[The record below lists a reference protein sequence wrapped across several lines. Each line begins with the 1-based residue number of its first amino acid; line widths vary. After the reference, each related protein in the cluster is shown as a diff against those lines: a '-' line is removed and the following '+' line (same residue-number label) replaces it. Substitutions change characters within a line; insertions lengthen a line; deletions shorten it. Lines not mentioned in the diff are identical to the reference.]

1 MVFNSAVDWWYYVL
15 IVVVAIVV
23 LFSVVPPMQRGQ
35 LSILL
40 GTAVIILSLCLPV
53 WLLFSTSYGTDA
65 ESLYIRS
72 GPFSW
77 TIPLAEI
84 ESVKPSR
91 SSWSSPA
98 LSLDRLE
105 IRYSGGKRILVS
117 PRDRESFINAVTTGK
132 TAKGG

>member
-1 MVFNSAVDWWYYVL
+1 MVFNSAVDWWYYVV

-23 LFSVVPPMQRGQ
+23 LFSVVPPMRSDQ
-35 LSILL
+35 LSILGGVAIIIVSL
-40 GTAVIILSLCLPV
+40 GLPV
-53 WLLFSTSYGTDA
+53 WLLLATNYRTDA
-65 ESLYIRS
+65 ESLYVRS

-91 SSWSSPA
+91 SSLSSPA

-117 PRDRESFINAVTTGK
+117 PRDRDSFIDAVTTG
-132 TAKGG
+132 TTQE

>member
-1 MVFNSAVDWWYYVL
+1 MVFKSAVDWWYYVL

-23 LFSVVPPMQRGQ
+23 LFSVVPPIRSGH
-35 LSILL
+35 LSGLPGVALILL
-40 GTAVIILSLCLPV
+40 SLGLPV
-53 WLLFSTSYGTDA
+53 WLLFSTHYRTDID
-65 ESLYIRS
+65 SLYVRS

-77 TIPLAEI
+77 IIPLAEI

-91 SSWSSPA
+91 AAWSSPA

-117 PRDRESFINAVTTGK
+117 PRERDAFIDAVSKSTTEE
-132 TAKGG
+132 